1 MPEGQIIPLN
11 FDDVFVSI
19 FNNQDNIKILEA
31 FLTDYLEDESV
42 KGNLKVVPT
51 TLKLEHKKARR
62 KQVDLILKR
71 GENVINIELNNS
83 FTPNLIERNIVYASN
98 IHGGQLKYKD
108 NTYSHIASTL
118 QINLNASD
126 KLYTNELLEE
136 YVLYD
141 PKTKRQLSK
150 KLKIDVLNLQN
161 CTKKCYTEKEKRLAR
176 WSKVFLTN
184 TKEELES
191 MIGEDLMEKE
201 AKDKLVE
208 EVNRCSHDRGFV
220 ELYSMY
226 TQEELE
232 RNTILEDEKQM
243 ARDEGHQEGFEVGR
257 QDGINQRNME
267 IAKKLLNMNLEEKQ
281 IMEATNLTKEQI
293 DSLKNSN

>member
-1 MPEGQIIPLN
+1 
-11 FDDVFVSI
+11 
-19 FNNQDNIKILEA
+19 
-31 FLTDYLEDESV
+31 
-42 KGNLKVVPT
+42 
-51 TLKLEHKKARR
+51 
-62 KQVDLILKR
+62 
-71 GENVINIELNNS
+71 
-83 FTPNLIERNIVYASN
+83 
-98 IHGGQLKYKD
+98 
-108 NTYSHIASTL
+108 
-118 QINLNASD
+118 
-126 KLYTNELLEE
+126 
-136 YVLYD
+136 
-141 PKTKRQLSK
+141 
-150 KLKIDVLNLQN
+150 
-161 CTKKCYTEKEKRLAR
+161 
-176 WSKVFLTN
+176 
-184 TKEELES
+184 
-191 MIGEDLMEKE
+191 MEKE

-281 IMEATNLTKEQI
+281 IMEATDLTKEQI